1 MDVLLLWIP
10 RPPQN
15 HNNLH
20 CVATRAAPPFGVN
33 GAEVEWLQEEEEEG
47 QQRRVSLSLWWQ
59 LNHGQG
65 VNHHHLWL
73 HISCK

>member
-33 GAEVEWLQEEEEEG
+33 GAEGEWLQEEEEG

-65 VNHHHLWL
+65 VNR

>member
-1 MDVLLLWIP
+1 MFFCCGFHALRRIITICIVS
-10 RPPQN
+10 PPE
-15 HNNLH
+15 H
-20 CVATRAAPPFGVN
+20 RAPFGVN
-33 GAEVEWLQEEEEEG
+33 GAEVEWLQEEEEG